1 MEKLREL
8 DFRYQKIHQ
17 ERLKIERK
25 AKIQEAQDIQN
36 NVLHCKTL
44 ENELRIIERQ
54 REVAVARN
62 EKILSESL
70 VKVNEL
76 NEKISRNSLIHSKN
90 RLKNAK
96 TQYFEVVTAGY
107 PDWVEVL
114 KDPESFQS
122 RQIQENLEKLRQTQQ
137 RNEAEYKRKLELQM
151 ERMKTSE
158 QLRSGM
164 LREEEMVRIRE
175 QSLKENESK
184 IEHERMMIRSQH
196 EMSRAQEIVRH
207 GEMIK
212 EMHNEVFVEQGLRVS
227 TPNAHIPNVFHLNR
241 PQHERPYVPENY
253 AGSFPDVQKFSI
265 SRPSTVSI
273 ERSRSQSA
281 SNKSPNVS
289 QNISQNVSHNLSM
302 SKAELQILPA
312 PKVQEVKQEEKTVKI
327 EKTVKN
333 EKIEKNVKIDKNEKN
348 FMIGQENFSF
358 GHQELTKLEIFS
370 SKPNNFDSGSRNVEP
385 ANRPQA
391 KPVEPRPASPKL
403 PEAKLIKI
411 ENIEAAVAKPEPA
424 KVAKLDLPEGKY
436 VQSKNNVSPG
446 KGQSNAKEE
455 SKNPTKNIMKI
466 VESSDDDYPS
476 SLRIPGY
483 IYPSATS
490 KIPEQHEPSNSDSNE
505 FDYHNI
511 ELPDNSSIPIIKNV
525 EAKKEDKKVV
535 VEKTEKVEISVKTG
549 KNQNSGIMILDED
562 FDSGIKIIKGP
573 PPKFNE
579 RKSMDEE
586 SVKTS
591 SKKSEPLGKPDSGKF
606 GLKVE
611 TKKNVKAVEI
621 DDEFEIKTGKNVTKL
636 KVPDVDVEGSLEDS
650 SQLNNEYLQ
659 GFVMRENQS
668 KASLNT
674 DSRPST
680 NKASAKVE
688 DQVLRKDSSS
698 KHFGSTLN
706 EPMSPSAVSST
717 TFFEVKMVASNKV
730 LNSISIQQR
739 RMAIKDLFNLLRD
752 RLAGSGFQLENFN
765 EVLKMQRV
773 EKLYENYLMSKQST
787 KFKHNE
793 ELLGFIL
800 NLAKTLPDCFL
811 PSDLAKSKH
820 PFTENMIREKM
831 RPDYFNIYNDIKDF
845 LIESLRERWLDEDMV
860 IMMFVDTLVNF
871 STSKTQFNRCKSNLG
886 KVIKAEMSRPP
897 TSNKDSNFD
906 MMRVVTPNDRSLGG
920 KLVAKSAGLVYSSVG
935 SHIEAF
941 QEILDDD

>member
-1 MEKLREL
+1 M
-8 DFRYQKIHQ
+8 
-17 ERLKIERK
+17 
-25 AKIQEAQDIQN
+25 
-36 NVLHCKTL
+36 T
-44 ENELRIIERQ
+44 
-54 REVAVARN
+54 RN

-70 VKVNEL
+70 IKVNEL

-90 RLKNAK
+90 RLKNARI
-96 TQYFEVVTAGY
+96 QYFEVVTAGY
-107 PDWVEVL
+107 PDWLEVL

-122 RQIQENLEKLRQTQQ
+122 RQIQENLEKLRQTQM
-137 RNEAEYKRKLELQM
+137 RNEVEYKRKLELQM

-164 LREEEMVRIRE
+164 LREEEMARVRE
-175 QSLKENESK
+175 KSLKENESK

-196 EMSRAQEIVRH
+196 ELHRAQEIVRH
-207 GEMIK
+207 EEMIK
-212 EMHNEVFVEQGLRVS
+212 ELHSDMFDEQVHRIS

-253 AGSFPDVQKFSI
+253 AGSFPDIQKFSI
-265 SRPSTVSI
+265 SRPSSISI
-273 ERSRSQSA
+273 EKSRSHSA
-281 SNKSPNVS
+281 SKKSPNSFVAS
-289 QNISQNVSHNLSM
+289 TELQNVPVPVVKEVKKEVKTE
-302 SKAELQILPA
+302 KAE
-312 PKVQEVKQEEKTVKI
+312 KI
-327 EKTVKN
+327 EKSIKN
-333 EKIEKNVKIDKNEKN
+333 EKIEYIDMNVKIEKIDKIDKIDKNVKIEKNEKFDKSEKN
-348 FMIGQENFSF
+348 ERNILVGQESFSF
-358 GHQELTKLEIFS
+358 GQQEFTKFEILS
-370 SKPNNFDSGSRNVEP
+370 SKDNFDP
-385 ANRPQA
+385 APKNFIPPSRPQGNYTDF
-391 KPVEPRPASPKL
+391 RPPSPKL
-403 PEAKLIKI
+403 PEAKQVKLESAQAAAPAI
-411 ENIEAAVAKPEPA
+411 AVARPEPA
-424 KVAKLDLPEGKY
+424 KVSKLDLPEGKY
-436 VQSKNNVSPG
+436 VQGKPSASPAKSEV
-446 KGQSNAKEE
+446 KGQAQPNEDI
-455 SKNPTKNIMKI
+455 KNPAKNIMKI

-490 KIPEQHEPSNSDSNE
+490 KIVEQNEPSNSDSNE

-511 ELPDNSSIPIIKNV
+511 DLPDNSSIPIIRNV
-525 EAKKEDKKVV
+525 GPKKEEQKVV
-535 VEKTEKVEISVKTG
+535 VDKSEKVEISVKTG
-549 KNQNSGIMILDED
+549 KSQNSGIMILDED
-562 FDSGIKIIKGP
+562 FDSEIKIIKGP

-586 SVKTS
+586 SKAS
-591 SKKSEPLGKPDSGKF
+591 SKKSEPLARPDSGKLA
-606 GLKVE
+606 LKVE
-611 TKKNVKAVEI
+611 TKKNVKTIEI
-621 DDEFEIKTGKNVTKL
+621 DDEFGIKTGKNQIKL
-636 KVPDVDVEGSLEDS
+636 KAPEMDVEASLEDS

-659 GFVMRENQS
+659 GIVMRENQS

-680 NKASAKVE
+680 NKASVKVE
-688 DQVLRKDSSS
+688 DHVLRKDSSS

-717 TFFEVKMVASNKV
+717 TFFEVKMLASNKV

-752 RLAGSGFQLENFN
+752 RLARTGFQLENFN

-773 EKLYENYLMSKQST
+773 EKLYENYLMSKLST

-831 RPDYFNIYNDIKDF
+831 RPDHFNIYTDIKDF
-845 LIESLRERWLDEDMV
+845 LIESLKERWLDEDMV

-920 KLVAKSAGLVYSSVG
+920 KLVAKSAGITYSSIG

-941 QEILDDD
+941 QEIVDDD